1 MKRLTVA
8 AIITVVAAGVFT
20 GCGNAGTAQMNS
32 ATGTTAESQN
42 SQDAGTQSSAQ
53 SDDQNAAGTTDQTG
67 SNSGTQ
73 DIGEDAALQAAL
85 EAAGVSESDASRLRI
100 SKDRDDG
107 RVVYEIRF
115 DVDQTEYDYDV
126 LASDGQILG
135 SDVELRNDDRDDDDD
150 RNRGSNADVAISREE
165 AIDIALAK
173 VSGATESDIRIELD
187 HDDGRYKYEGDIIY
201 ERVEYDFEIDANS
214 GDVLE
219 WSEERD

>member
-20 GCGNAGTAQMNS
+20 GCGNAGTTQMNS

-126 LASDGQILG
+126 LASDGQILS
-135 SDVELRNDDRDDDDD
+135 SDVELRNDDGDDDDD

-219 WSEERD
+219 WSEERE